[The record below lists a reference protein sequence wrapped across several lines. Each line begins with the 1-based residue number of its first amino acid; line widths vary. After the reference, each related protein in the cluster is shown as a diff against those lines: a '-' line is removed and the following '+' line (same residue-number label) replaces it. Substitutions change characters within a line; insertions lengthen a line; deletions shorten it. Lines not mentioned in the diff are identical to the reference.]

1 MKLSLLI
8 LFVFIAGAIYST
20 GFEPFNVWPLTL
32 CSIAVLFYVITSA
45 KTYKEAFLL
54 AWLFGVGK
62 YVVGVSWVYVSIHDH
77 GDVHW
82 FISGGLVLGLCLIFA
97 LTVGLVGLLYRLS
110 YRNFAD
116 DSRFNSLFTVLSF
129 AIAWTLYEWCLTWVF
144 GGFPWLLAGYVTT
157 HTPLYGLA
165 AIGGVSLASAVV
177 VVLASSALRVR
188 NWRHALALAASIA
201 GLVLVSH
208 IKWTSSGKP
217 YDVAAIQTAISIK
230 EKWVRPRL
238 DEIFDQYAAL
248 SLDADVELVLWPE
261 SAVPVSVEKTS
272 QLIQDRMPQPL
283 DRAYLIGQFD
293 IREEL
298 GERKVY
304 NSLSLFDNE
313 DIFVYRKEKLVPF
326 GEYVPFADALGPVF
340 DFFEF
345 PMSTLAA
352 ESGEQPRLQLRDLTV
367 VPSICFEI
375 IFSSRVSK
383 ETTSVSGDLLVN
395 VSEDAWFG
403 NSIGPHQHFQVAR
416 MRAVEQGRYLLRS
429 ANRGISALVDPSGGV
444 VAMLPPT
451 ESGIVAGTVYSIS
464 GRTPFSY
471 IPIDSGLL
479 IAFVLLLSSAILR
492 QYSTRFPVRS
502 SHRD

>member
-1 MKLSLLI
+1 MKFSLQS
-8 LFVFIAGAIYST
+8 LFVFLAGAIYAT
-20 GFEPFNVWPLTL
+20 GFEPFNIWPLTL
-32 CSIAVLFYVITSA
+32 CSIAVLFYVLTSTR
-45 KTYKEAFLL
+45 TYKDAFLL

-77 GDVHW
+77 GNAHW
-82 FISGGLVLGLCLIFA
+82 FISGFLVLGLSLIFA

-110 YRNFAD
+110 LRNLVHD
-116 DSRFNSLFTVLSF
+116 TRFKAILTVLSF
-129 AIAWTLYEWCLTWVF
+129 AIAWTLYEWTLTWIF

-157 HTPLYGLA
+157 HTPLYGIA
-165 AIGGVSLASAVV
+165 AIGGVALASTVV
-177 VVLASSALRVR
+177 VVLATSALRIR
-188 NWRHALALAASIA
+188 NWLHA
-201 GLVLVSH
+201 LVLVVSVAILVPISH
-208 IKWTSSGKP
+208 IEWTSP
-217 YDVAAIQTAISIK
+217 RLPLNVAAIQTSTAIS
-230 EKWVRPRL
+230 EKWNLTRL
-238 DEIFDQYAAL
+238 NELFDEYAAL
-248 SLDADVELVLWPE
+248 SLDTDVDLVLWPE
-261 SAVPVSVEKTS
+261 SAVPVSVELNL
-272 QLIQDRMPQPL
+272 QLIQDRIPQPL

-293 IREEL
+293 VRREA
-298 GERKVY
+298 GGRKIY
-304 NSLSLFDNE
+304 NSLTLFENE
-313 DIFVYRKEKLVPF
+313 ELLIYRKEKLVPF
-326 GEYVPFADALGPVF
+326 GEYIPFADFLGPVL

-345 PMSTLAA
+345 PMSSLVA
-352 ESGEQPRLQLRDLTV
+352 ETGEQPRIQIGDLVV

-383 ETTSVSGDLLVN
+383 ETTLGGGDLLVN

-451 ESGIVAGTVYSIS
+451 ESGIVAGTVYSMS

-479 IAFVLLLSSAILR
+479 IALVLLLGSAILR
-492 QYSTRFPVRS
+492 QYSARFPVQS
-502 SHRD
+502 SQQD